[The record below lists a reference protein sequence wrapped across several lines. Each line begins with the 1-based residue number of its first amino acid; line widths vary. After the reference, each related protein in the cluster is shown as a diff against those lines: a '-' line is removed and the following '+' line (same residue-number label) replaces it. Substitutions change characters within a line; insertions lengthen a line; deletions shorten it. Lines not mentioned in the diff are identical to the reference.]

1 MDQALVRYEIRD
13 RAVIVT
19 IDHPPLNALDVAT
32 REALAEVFA
41 ELDTRRADI
50 RAVVLTGAGDKA
62 FAAGD

>member
-41 ELDTRRADI
+41 ELDTRR
-50 RAVVLTGAGDKA
+50 RELVLRPVAVVIPNESE
-62 FAAGD
+62 